1 MKPFDVS
8 VVAENGLAVVTLSG
22 EVGLAVADL
31 QHEFNKIIASRPTVI
46 IFDMT
51 KVTMISSLGLSLFVS
66 LSQQVRRRDGRIFE
80 FGASRL
86 VLDSFHRA
94 HLDGL
99 FEVRQS
105 LDDALA
111 SAGLEKPA
119 ALRQ

>member
-1 MKPFDVS
+1 MKPFEVS
-8 VVAENGLAVVTLSG
+8 VVAESSLAVVTLTG

-31 QHEFNKIIASRPTVI
+31 EHEFNKIIASRPTVI

-51 KVTMISSLGLSLFVS
+51 GTTMISSLGLSLFVN
-66 LSQQVRRRDGRIFE
+66 LSQQLRRRGGRMFE
-80 FGASRL
+80 FGAPRM
-86 VLDSFHRA
+86 VLDSFHRS

-111 SAGLEKPA
+111 SAGLEKPSV
-119 ALRQ
+119 LK